1 MTRSVGTAAL
11 LIATLVATLFAL
23 GCDKKDDSGSSA
35 GGPSAPK
42 DSATEAL
49 QAANE
54 QSGGRLFDESSTK
67 KACELLSPERVGE
80 TFGVPAA
87 ELRPIGAVGCTYQW
101 ESKGAG
107 EPTRLDVRFS
117 TIQVHADV
125 ATAKQ
130 WFANATKGM
139 SQGEVK
145 DAMAA
150 VTRAAKEREE
160 VDTKAKEKTV
170 DLVGGAVTDAAGPGG
185 FQFESVDGVG
195 DEARLAL
202 SDGALWV
209 RAGNLTFVISAY
221 HGPPAPKPDLKGVGL
236 QEMAKAALA
245 ADREWV
251 KKTLSKR
258 REDASKLVAVLLK
271 ALP

>member
-11 LIATLVATLFAL
+11 LCAALFAL

-49 QAANE
+49 QAANAE
-54 QSGGRLFDESSTK
+54 SGGRLFDKSLTK

-80 TFGVPAA
+80 TFGIPAA
-87 ELRPIGAVGCTYQW
+87 ELRPISAMGCTYRW
-101 ESKGAG
+101 ESKGAD
-107 EPTRLDVRFS
+107 EPTRLDARFS
-117 TIQVHADV
+117 IIQVHAN
-125 ATAKQ
+125 AASAKQ

-139 SQGEVK
+139 SQKEVK

-150 VTRAAKEREE
+150 VTRATKEREE

-170 DLVGGAVTDAAGPGG
+170 DLMGGALGDAAGAGG
-185 FQFESVDGVG
+185 FQFETVDGVG

-209 RAGNLTFVISAY
+209 RTGNLTFVLSAY

-251 KKTLSKR
+251 EETLSKR
-258 REDASKLVAVLLK
+258 KGDASKLTAVLLK